1 MGVAGAMVGWML
13 AGFGYQPDVAQTEL
27 ALTGI
32 ALMLTIIPGV
42 FHYLVG
48 ALMQRYRITD
58 EAYRTLLAGLQAA
71 QQAESQAGQP
81 PQTAESV
88 SSVKMTMVPG
98 VSS

>member
-1 MGVAGAMVGWML
+1 MVGWML
-13 AGFGYQPDVAQTEL
+13 AGFGYQPDVTQTEL

-58 EAYRTLLAGLQAA
+58 EAYRTLLAGLLVTQQAQQKA
-71 QQAESQAGQP
+71 QQQAEETVADQP
-81 PQTAESV
+81 
-88 SSVKMTMVPG
+88 SSVKMTVVPG